1 MRQKAGGMW
10 AKFAALA
17 TVVML
22 AGGASA
28 QSEGSAKIG
37 VTLPLSGPL
46 SVNGRNY
53 QNAMMLAEKKIK
65 AEQHRPFEVIVYDDK
80 GVTEEA
86 VSAAKKLFSRDGVDA
101 LVSGA
106 ISGPALA
113 QKEVSREA
121 GKVHVIITAQHKD
134 ITLQG
139 HSHLFRFNTT
149 VEMGSRALLKYVVE
163 KIKPRSVWYLG
174 VNDEYG
180 RSVAAVYK
188 ETLEKSGIQLLG
200 TEFYNSNDTDFLIY
214 LARGKSAKP
223 DLMMLA
229 APSDA
234 VAATIL
240 KQKKQIGFEAP
251 VAQAAGVLTKTLV
264 DLAGGAAEGVVSVD
278 SWVKTLDTPA
288 NKWFVENYEKD
299 FGRPAGKQE
308 ATAFESLLFLAQ
320 AMEKAGSVTD
330 ADKISEVFR
339 TTTFVGPR
347 GNITFDAIGQA
358 IVTDYPIVVR
368 KGEIV
373 LAE

>member
-1 MRQKAGGMW
+1 MGGKW
-10 AKFAALA
+10 IKFAALA
-17 TVVML
+17 IGTML

-28 QSEGSAKIG
+28 QSEAPAKVG

-53 QNAMMLAEKKIK
+53 QNAMVLAEKKIK
-65 AEQHRPFEVIVYDDK
+65 AEQRRPFEVIVYDDK

-134 ITLQG
+134 ITMQG

-163 KIKPRSVWYLG
+163 TIKPRSVWYLG

-188 ETLEKSGIQLLG
+188 ESLEKSGIQLLG

-223 DLMMLA
+223 DLMLLA

-240 KQKKQIGFEAP
+240 KQKKQIGFDAP
-251 VAQAAGVLTKTLV
+251 AAQAAGVLTKTLV
-264 DLAGGAAEGVVSVD
+264 DLAGGAAEGIVSVD
-278 SWVKTLDTPA
+278 SWVKTWIRLRTSGSW
-288 NKWFVENYEKD
+288 KTMRRTSVS
-299 FGRPAGKQE
+299 RPASRRQLH
-308 ATAFESLLFLAQ
+308 SSRSCFLRRPS
-320 AMEKAGSVTD
+320 KG
-330 ADKISEVFR
+330 R
-339 TTTFVGPR
+339 L
-347 GNITFDAIGQA
+347 GN
-358 IVTDYPIVVR
+358 
-368 KGEIV
+368 
-373 LAE
+373 